1 MALHYFLEQ
10 LNLQFKR
17 CFAVCTW
24 SDVFKLFMKKG
35 IMDVKQ
41 LSDAEIL
48 LKIKTDDIN
57 GWEDLY
63 DKYAPIMLKAIVCLI
78 SDRAIAQRT
87 LLRAFMSLWSKQY
100 LSPAKQRLP
109 VYLYVYAF
117 NYAFEE
123 LKVKG
128 ITPKLEDVHDYP
140 GMTQSLY
147 KRYNS

>member
-1 MALHYFLEQ
+1 
-10 LNLQFKR
+10 
-17 CFAVCTW
+17 
-24 SDVFKLFMKKG
+24 
-35 IMDVKQ
+35 MDVKQ
-41 LSDAEIL
+41 FSDAEIL
-48 LKIKTDDIN
+48 QKIQTDDIN

-78 SDRAIAQRT
+78 SDRAIAEKT
-87 LLRAFMSLWSKQY
+87 LLQAFISLSSKQY
-100 LSPAKQRLP
+100 LYPAKQRLP

-128 ITPKLEDVHDYP
+128 ITPKLEDLQDYP